1 MLPIPVNTMLRPVG
15 LPSSPVLSP
24 LRRSSLPRSFTEL
37 EISDLEKMLLPK
49 SPVRKGSLQFL
60 DPSTQQA
67 LDLESMLS
75 PKSPVRRG
83 SSQFRPSP
91 TMSEYDTVLS
101 SKPSDF
107 DLTMLHKS
115 CHESALVKVWPRNA
129 DVGVLLFHFLCKL
142 IAKTSSAHEFD
153 FFTLIDSGCAADIM
167 FLVIILFSTQ
177 KTSY

>member
-107 DLTMLHKS
+107 DLTMPALLPSEFKNS
-115 CHESALVKVWPRNA
+115 KPATTKIREYSAQ
-129 DVGVLLFHFLCKL
+129 VLP
-142 IAKTSSAHEFD
+142 
-153 FFTLIDSGCAADIM
+153 
-167 FLVIILFSTQ
+167 
-177 KTSY
+177 